1 MPRARAPTTIG
12 GMSSALPRFARHR
25 LRLVKTLVAGALA
38 LLALAVAVPA
48 ASADSIA
55 YVKDGDI
62 WLSTSDGSRQY
73 RVTATGGYSD
83 VSQADDGT
91 MIGLYG
97 VRLHRLSRSGRVLA
111 DFDTP
116 VSDTRPAP
124 AKTFYGPYDPAISPD
139 GRKVAYTYYY
149 MTQSQSPTCFPPQC
163 VTTIN
168 EGGTGYSWADRQT
181 GWDDPALG
189 KHSGW
194 RNPSWVDNDTVMISD
209 PTHAFN
215 YDVILDTISDGDSG
229 NLVHGW
235 FSDMVEGNPHMSGG
249 DVSRDRHKLAFA
261 TGSGDSTLTVYSVPT
276 FPTTFRD
283 GDAPVSTRPSPCYR
297 YSGPSGAYSTP
308 TFAPDGNRLAWSE
321 KSGIKIVTVP
331 SFAGGC
337 TTTGATPTAP
347 LVIPGGKNPDWGP
360 AAVPAGR
367 GAHAGGGVEVMS
379 ADAKLRKA
387 LAKGITVRVRVP
399 GSGRLKATATRAGR
413 KVAAGSRSVRGG
425 ETAVKLRFTKAA
437 RRSLKRARSVR
448 LRIKVAF
455 TPAGGATQ
463 RTTVALTLK
472 R

>member
-1 MPRARAPTTIG
+1 
-12 GMSSALPRFARHR
+12 MSSPLLRR
-25 LRLVKTLVAGALA
+25 LLAGAA
-38 LLALAVAVPA
+38 AVIALAVAAPA

-62 WLSTSDGSRQY
+62 YLSTSDGSRQY
-73 RVTATGGYSD
+73 RVTTTGGYSD

-97 VRLHRLSRSGRVLA
+97 VRLHRLSRQGRVLA

-139 GRKVAYTYYY
+139 GQRVAYTYYY
-149 MTQSQSPTCFPPQC
+149 MTQSQSPTCFPPTC

-194 RNPSWVDNDTVMISD
+194 RNPSWVDGDTVMISD

-235 FSDMVEGNPHMSGG
+235 FSDTAENNPHVSGG
-249 DVSRDRHKLAFA
+249 DISRDRKKLAFV
-261 TGSGDSTLTVYSVPT
+261 TGENDKTLTLYGVPT
-276 FPTTFRD
+276 FPTTFQD
-283 GDAPVSTRPSPCYR
+283 GDAPVSTRPLICYR
-297 YSGPSGAYSTP
+297 YSGPAGGSFSTP
-308 TFAPDGNRLAWSE
+308 TFAPDGNRVAWGESD
-321 KSGIKIVTVP
+321 GIKVVTVP
-331 SFAGGC
+331 SFEGGC
-337 TTTGATPTAP
+337 TTTGASPNAAM
-347 LVIPGGKNPDWGP
+347 LIPGGKQPDWGP
-360 AAVPAGR
+360 ADVPTGR
-367 GAHAGGGVEVMS
+367 GTSGGGLAVKS

-387 LAKGITVRVRVP
+387 LAKGLVVRVRIP
-399 GSGRLKATATRAGR
+399 GTGRLSATATRAGR
-413 KVAAGSRSVRGG
+413 KVATGSKSVQGG
-425 ETAVKLRFTKAA
+425 DAAVKLRFTKAA
-437 RRSLKRARSVR
+437 RRSLKHARSVK

-455 TPAGGATQ
+455 KPAGGATQ
-463 RTTVALTLK
+463 RTTVSLTLK

>member
-1 MPRARAPTTIG
+1 MPRIHAARTILV
-12 GMSSALPRFARHR
+12 MSSPRRLLVGAAALI
-25 LRLVKTLVAGALA
+25 
-38 LLALAVAVPA
+38 ALAVSAPA

-55 YVKDGDI
+55 YVKHGDI
-62 WLSTSDGSRQY
+62 YLSTSDGSRQY
-73 RVTATGGYSD
+73 RVTTTGGYSD

-97 VRLHRLSRSGRVLA
+97 VRLHRLSRTGRVLA

-139 GRKVAYTYYY
+139 GKKVAYTYYY
-149 MTQSQSPTCFPPQC
+149 MTQSQSPTCFPPTC

-235 FSDMVEGNPHMSGG
+235 FSDTAGNNPHVAGG
-249 DVSRDRHKLAFA
+249 DISRDRRRLAFV
-261 TGSGDSTLTVYSVPT
+261 TGASDETLTLYGVPS

-283 GDAPVSTRPSPCYR
+283 GDAPVSTRPLVCYR
-297 YSGPSGAYSTP
+297 YSGPNGGAFSTP
-308 TFAPDGNRLAWSE
+308 TFSPDGGRVAWAE
-321 KSGIKIVTVP
+321 ADGIKVVTVP
-331 SFAGGC
+331 DLANGC
-337 TTTGATPTAP
+337 TTTGASPNASM
-347 LVIPGGKNPDWGP
+347 LIPGGKQPDWGP
-360 AAVPAGR
+360 APVPAGS
-367 GAHAGGGVEVMS
+367 GAHGGGGLAVKS
-379 ADAKLRKA
+379 ADAKLGRA
-387 LAKGITVRVRVP
+387 LKQGFTVRVRVP
-399 GSGRLKATATRAGR
+399 GAGRLTATATRGGR
-413 KVAAGSRSVRGG
+413 TLASGAKSVHGRSG
-425 ETAVKLRFTKAA
+425 AVKLRFTGKA
-437 RRSLKRARSVR
+437 KRALKGAHSVTLR
-448 LRIKVAF
+448 LTVKF
-455 TPAGGATQ
+455 KPHGGSAK
-463 RTTVALTLK
+463 RTSVSLTLN